1 MWKRTTTTG
10 IFYSSQRQEAASK
23 KPKGYSIF
31 EHVPPSYSAGRKKS
45 LIKSSAGTIQ
55 ESSHHVLTITLTLT
69 ALTIV
74 AAAAA
79 AGS

>member
-1 MWKRTTTTG
+1 MGKRTTASG
-10 IFYSSQRQEAASK
+10 VLYSAQRQEAASK

-79 AGS
+79 GS